1 MLNQNLFNYE
11 EERRNALASGQF
23 HCWYQLY
30 REEQEQLAR
39 QEYYHNKFL
48 EDDMLR
54 CTRGF

>member
-11 EERRNALASGQF
+11 EERREALVCHNIAL
-23 HCWYQLY
+23 WYKLY
-30 REEQEQLAR
+30 KEEQLQLAR

-48 EDDMLR
+48 DDDMQR